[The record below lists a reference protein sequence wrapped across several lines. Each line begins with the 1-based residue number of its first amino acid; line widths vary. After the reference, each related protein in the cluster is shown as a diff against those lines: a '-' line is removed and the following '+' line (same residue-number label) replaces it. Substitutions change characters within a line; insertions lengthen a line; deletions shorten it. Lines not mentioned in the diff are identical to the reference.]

1 MERTAKAH
9 WQGNIKDGKGTV
21 STQTGILKEA
31 GYSHKSRFVEG
42 VEGTNPEELLGA
54 AHAGCFTMSV
64 ADILSK
70 RGLIPKSLDT
80 KATVTLID
88 LNITNIHLS
97 ITGDVSGITADEF
110 TTVTKEAEKN
120 CPVSKALKTSIT
132 SEAHLLVKEKMI

>member
-9 WQGNIKDGKGTV
+9 WQGNFKDGKGTV
-21 STQTGILKEA
+21 STQTGILKEVN
-31 GYSHKSRFVEG
+31 YSNKSRFEEG
-42 VEGTNPEELLGA
+42 GEGTNPEELLGA

-70 RGLIPKSLDT
+70 KGLIPKSLDT
-80 KATVTLID
+80 KATVTLINF
-88 LNITNIHLS
+88 NITNVHLS

-110 TTVTKEAEKN
+110 SAVTKEAEKN

-132 SEAHLLVKEKMI
+132 SEAHLLVKTNML